1 MFYSSAMGVIVCLWA
16 KVGYAINDD
25 QAHAAHTAPM
35 FMQLM
40 SVPKVWK
47 VHVAYLCWESQ
58 SIQFGKS
65 WRFAKTKEKPL
76 KFLIMGM
83 SRCTF
88 KQVTWW
94 NWHVKDEMDDKVQE
108 KKTMK

>member
-1 MFYSSAMGVIVCLWA
+1 MFDSSALGVIACLSG
-16 KVGYAINDD
+16 KVVYAINDD
-25 QAHAAHTAPM
+25 QAHTAHTAPM
-35 FMQLM
+35 FMQLR

-47 VHVAYLCWESQ
+47 VYVAYLCLESQ

-65 WRFAKTKEKPL
+65 RRFAKTKEKRL

-88 KQVTWW
+88 QQVT
-94 NWHVKDEMDDKVQE
+94 
-108 KKTMK
+108 

>member
-1 MFYSSAMGVIVCLWA
+1 MFDSSALGVIVCLWG
-16 KVGYAINDD
+16 KVGYAIKDD
-25 QAHAAHTAPM
+25 QAPAAHTAPL
-35 FMQLM
+35 FMQLR

-47 VHVAYLCWESQ
+47 VYVAYLCWESQ

-65 WRFAKTKEKPL
+65 RRFAKTKEKPL

-88 KQVTWW
+88 KEVT
-94 NWHVKDEMDDKVQE
+94 
-108 KKTMK
+108 

>member
-1 MFYSSAMGVIVCLWA
+1 MFDSSALGVIVCLWG

-35 FMQLM
+35 FTQLR
-40 SVPKVWK
+40 SVLQVWK
-47 VHVAYLCWESQ
+47 VYVAYLCWESQ

-65 WRFAKTKEKPL
+65 RRFAKTKEKPL

-88 KQVTWW
+88 KQVTSW
-94 NWHVKDEMDDKVQE
+94 NWHVKDETDDKGQE

>member
-1 MFYSSAMGVIVCLWA
+1 MFDSSAIWD

-35 FMQLM
+35 FMQLR
-40 SVPKVWK
+40 SVPKVWN
-47 VHVAYLCWESQ
+47 VYVAYLCWESQ

-65 WRFAKTKEKPL
+65 RRFAKTKEKAL

-83 SRCTF
+83 SRCTL
-88 KQVTWW
+88 KEVIMKLTCERW
-94 NWHVKDEMDDKVQE
+94 NGW
-108 KKTMK
+108 